1 MVGKED
7 VVGKDVVGEDMVG
20 KDVVGK
26 DVVGE
31 VEHKLELA
39 SHSVLLQ

>member
-1 MVGKED
+1 MGKEDVVGEED
-7 VVGKDVVGEDMVG
+7 VVGKDVVGE
-20 KDVVGK
+20 DVVGK